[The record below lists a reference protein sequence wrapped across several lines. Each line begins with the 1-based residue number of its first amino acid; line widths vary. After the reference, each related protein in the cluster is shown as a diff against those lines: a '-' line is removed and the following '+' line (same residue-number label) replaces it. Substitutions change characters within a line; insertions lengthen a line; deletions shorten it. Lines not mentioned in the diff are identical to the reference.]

1 MVEVTPLDPSSF
13 PSNSDKHRGTR
24 FPQTI
29 DDGVCLETGTDL
41 WDGTHILFKPGMRHS
56 SYTYSISQRYPDEW
70 FGARFV
76 LYPLLSNLYGI
87 SPTLRKS
94 SPRRNGICVY
104 LNSRAVLLFKCRV
117 FGLSSGERSRVASI
131 PSFVKTRGRDSILRF
146 LEGFQYADGSFVCGK
161 SPCVR
166 VTTSSWRLAQE
177 LDATADEIPV
187 RHSISRDHPTTGFSL
202 RINEEK
208 GIRRWIRLVPLL
220 NPVQISKFLIWSRLS
235 ECPPRL
241 FLRQCAGLLLG
252 DISPISLMFHQSP
265 KDYQKRFLESID
277 LLTLFVLHSASLPI
291 DGITKESVGRS
302 REATQESIKRLRIEG
317 LVRNLCSYKQ
327 SSYTPSSDGFE
338 LIKRFEEAWEMIRR
352 ENSRIFPLK
361 SYERLSVLRVIAE
374 ERRGWPI

>member
-13 PSNSDKHRGTR
+13 LSNSDKHRGTR

-29 DDGVCLETGTDL
+29 DDDVCLETGIDL
-41 WDGTHILFKPGMRHS
+41 GDGTHILFKPGMRHS

-76 LYPLLSNLYGI
+76 LYPLLSKLYGI

-104 LNSRAVLLFKCRV
+104 LNSRAVLLFKCRAL
-117 FGLSSGERSRVASI
+117 GLSSGERSRVASI

-146 LEGFQYADGSFVCGK
+146 LEGFQYADGSFVCGN

-177 LDATADEIPV
+177 LDATANEIPI

-202 RINEEK
+202 RISGEK

-220 NPVQISKFLIWSRLS
+220 NPVQISKFLIWRRLS

-241 FLRQCAGLLLG
+241 FLRQSVGLLLG
-252 DISPISLMFHQSP
+252 DISPTSLMLRQSP

-277 LLTLFVLHSASLPI
+277 LLTLFVLRSASLPI
-291 DGITKESVGRS
+291 NDITKESVGRS

-327 SSYTPSSDGFE
+327 PSYTPSSDGFE
-338 LIKRFEEAWEMIRR
+338 LIERFEEAWEMIRR

-361 SYERLSVLRVIAE
+361 SYERLSVPRLIAE
-374 ERRGWPI
+374 ERRGWPV

>member
-29 DDGVCLETGTDL
+29 DDDVCLETGTDL

-252 DISPISLMFHQSP
+252 DISQSL
-265 KDYQKRFLESID
+265 
-277 LLTLFVLHSASLPI
+277 
-291 DGITKESVGRS
+291 
-302 REATQESIKRLRIEG
+302 
-317 LVRNLCSYKQ
+317 
-327 SSYTPSSDGFE
+327 
-338 LIKRFEEAWEMIRR
+338 
-352 ENSRIFPLK
+352 
-361 SYERLSVLRVIAE
+361 
-374 ERRGWPI
+374 